1 MNTSARTAGPDFRRL
16 QQQLEWLFTDVSPAW
31 RWPLT
36 GEYPPMNIGLNDD
49 GIALEALC
57 PGVDPATL
65 DVTVVGDAV
74 SIRGERK
81 ADPSIAPEQYHRRER
96 IVGAFTRSVTLRDR
110 LDPDNTEASYEDGIL
125 RLRVSRAPQ
134 PPPKK
139 IAIRS

>member
-1 MNTSARTAGPDFRRL
+1 MNTSARIVRPDFRRL

-36 GEYPPMNIGLNDD
+36 GEYPPMNIGLND

-65 DVTVVGDAV
+65 EVTVVGDAV
-74 SIRGERK
+74 SIRGERQ

-96 IVGAFTRSVTLRDR
+96 NVGTFNRSVTLRDR
-110 LDPDNTEASYEDGIL
+110 LDPDKTEASYEDGIL

-139 IAIRS
+139 IEIRS